1 MVNYE
6 QILSAR
12 VKEVQPS
19 GIRRF
24 FELAAKMP
32 HAISLGV
39 GEPDFET
46 PWQIR
51 RAGIQSLEKGQTF
64 YTSNWGLA
72 ELRNQIAALVRRK
85 YRLCYDADK
94 EILVTVG
101 GSEAIDNTIRAI
113 VNVGDEV
120 LIPEPSFVCYKPL
133 TQMAGGVPVPLPTR
147 AEDQF
152 KLTADSLRAAI
163 TPRTKLLILPY
174 PNNPTGAIMTRDELQ
189 AIATVIKDT
198 NIVVLSDEI
207 YNSLTYGP
215 DRHVCFA
222 ELDGMKERTIV
233 VDGFS
238 KSYAMTGWRLGWAMG
253 PKELMRHICKIHQF
267 GIMSAPTTAQFAG
280 IEAIRTGEDD
290 IERMREQYDLRRRY
304 LLGELRSMG
313 LECFE
318 PQGAF
323 YMFPSIKR
331 FGMTSEEFAT
341 RLLREEKVAVV
352 PGTAFGDC
360 GEGFLHEQEVAVIPG
375 SAFGESGEGH
385 VRISYSY
392 SMNHLREACSRIRKF
407 LQTL

>member
-238 KSYAMTGWRLGWAMG
+238 KSYAMTGWAMG

-323 YMFPSIKR
+323 YMFPSIEST
-331 FGMTSEEFAT
+331 GLSSDEFCE
-341 RLLREEKVAVV
+341 RL
-352 PGTAFGDC
+352 
-360 GEGFLHEQEVAVIPG
+360 LHEQEVAVIPG

-407 LQTL
+407 LQTLQAEK